1 MRALRRYQGHSDNLM
16 QVDDLQLNLSSQQ
29 VYLQQQP
36 VEVTPKEFAILAR
49 LIMRAGQTV
58 NRELL
63 QQDLY
68 TGRMTWAPTR
78 WKCISTTCAVSWA
91 RIASAPCAASAT
103 VWNLRHDQHAPPP
116 AADAGADPAGHAAHQ
131 RLLAVARKPE
141 QISFLVDETLSA
153 KVRSERVDT
162 EIAEAIASLLAPS
175 LIMMI
180 VTLLASFWAISWI
193 TRPLNQLQQRLEKRS
208 ADNLTPL
215 PINSDSPEMVAVTN
229 ALNQL
234 FSRLDNTI
242 QQERL
247 FTADAAH
254 ELRTPLAGIR
264 LHLELMAK
272 QGVKGSQALIAR
284 IDQLMH
290 TVEQLLMLSRAG
302 QDFASGHYQHFDWV
316 ADVIQPL
323 QEELGEMTAQR
334 AQTLDWQLPATAAV
348 NGDPVL
354 LRLLLRN
361 LVENA
366 HRYGPEGSAIQVR
379 LTPQDNGYLL
389 QVIDDG
395 PGIKEEMVGE
405 LTQAFRRM
413 DQRYGGSGLGLNIV
427 IRIVQLHRG
436 RLTLENRRDARGLNA
451 QCWLPERPSN
461 NKGPALLGP
470 LSPNYFW

>member
-1 MRALRRYQGHSDNLM
+1 MISMRR
-16 QVDDLQLNLSSQQ
+16 
-29 VYLQQQP
+29 
-36 VEVTPKEFAILAR
+36 
-49 LIMRAGQTV
+49 
-58 NRELL
+58 
-63 QQDLY
+63 
-68 TGRMTWAPTR
+68 
-78 WKCISTTCAVSWA
+78 
-91 RIASAPCAASAT
+91 
-103 VWNLRHDQHAPPP
+103 
-116 AADAGADPAGHAAHQ
+116 
-131 RLLAVARKPE
+131 RLLLMLALILLVTQLISAFWLWHESQE

-215 PINSDSPEMVAVTN
+215 PITSDSQEMVAVTN

-264 LHLELMAK
+264 LHLELMEK

-323 QEELGEMTAQR
+323 REELDEMTAQR
-334 AQTLDWQLPATAAV
+334 GQTLAWQLPAAAAV

-366 HRYGPEGSAIQVR
+366 HRYGPEGGTIQVR
-379 LTPQDNGYLL
+379 LTPQDRGYLL

-395 PGIKEEMVGE
+395 PGIEEEMVGE

-427 IRIVQLHRG
+427 IRIVQLHQG

-451 QCWLPERPSN
+451 QCWLPE
-461 NKGPALLGP
+461 KALK
-470 LSPNYFW
+470 

>member
-1 MRALRRYQGHSDNLM
+1 MISMRR
-16 QVDDLQLNLSSQQ
+16 
-29 VYLQQQP
+29 
-36 VEVTPKEFAILAR
+36 
-49 LIMRAGQTV
+49 
-58 NRELL
+58 
-63 QQDLY
+63 
-68 TGRMTWAPTR
+68 
-78 WKCISTTCAVSWA
+78 
-91 RIASAPCAASAT
+91 
-103 VWNLRHDQHAPPP
+103 
-116 AADAGADPAGHAAHQ
+116 
-131 RLLAVARKPE
+131 RLLLMLALILLVTQLISAFWLWHESQE
-141 QISFLVDETLSA
+141 QIGFLVDETLSA
-153 KVRSERVDT
+153 KVRTERVDS

-193 TRPLNQLQQRLEKRS
+193 IRPLNQLQKRLEKRS

-215 PINSDSPEMVAVTN
+215 PIASDSQEMVAVTN

-264 LHLELMAK
+264 LHLELMEK

-302 QDFASGHYQHFDWV
+302 QDFARGHYQHVDWV

-323 QEELGEMTAQR
+323 REELYEMAAQR
-334 AQTLDWQLPATAAV
+334 AQTLDWHLPATATV

-366 HRYGPEGSAIQVR
+366 HRYGPEGGAI
-379 LTPQDNGYLL
+379 LW
-389 QVIDDG
+389 
-395 PGIKEEMVGE
+395 
-405 LTQAFRRM
+405 
-413 DQRYGGSGLGLNIV
+413 GGD
-427 IRIVQLHRG
+427 R
-436 RLTLENRRDARGLNA
+436 
-451 QCWLPERPSN
+451 
-461 NKGPALLGP
+461 
-470 LSPNYFW
+470 FWTV

>member
-1 MRALRRYQGHSDNLM
+1 MISMRR
-16 QVDDLQLNLSSQQ
+16 
-29 VYLQQQP
+29 
-36 VEVTPKEFAILAR
+36 
-49 LIMRAGQTV
+49 
-58 NRELL
+58 
-63 QQDLY
+63 
-68 TGRMTWAPTR
+68 
-78 WKCISTTCAVSWA
+78 
-91 RIASAPCAASAT
+91 
-103 VWNLRHDQHAPPP
+103 
-116 AADAGADPAGHAAHQ
+116 
-131 RLLAVARKPE
+131 RLLLMLALILLVTQLISAFWLWHESQE

-153 KVRSERVDT
+153 KVRTERVDT

-175 LIMMI
+175 LIMMV

-193 TRPLNQLQQRLEKRS
+193 IRPLNQLQQRLEKRS

-215 PINSDSPEMVAVTN
+215 PITSDSQEMVAVTN

-264 LHLELMAK
+264 LHLELMEK

-323 QEELGEMTAQR
+323 REELDEMTAQR
-334 AQTLDWQLPATAAV
+334 GQTLDWQLPAVAAV

-366 HRYGPEGSAIQVR
+366 HRYGPEGGAIQVR
-379 LTPQDNGYLL
+379 LTPQDSGYLVAAVNGDPVLLRLLLRNLVENAHRYGPEGGAIQVRLTSQDSGYLL

-427 IRIVQLHRG
+427 IRIAQLHQG

-451 QCWLPERPSN
+451 QCWLPE
-461 NKGPALLGP
+461 KALK
-470 LSPNYFW
+470 

>member
-1 MRALRRYQGHSDNLM
+1 MISMRR
-16 QVDDLQLNLSSQQ
+16 
-29 VYLQQQP
+29 
-36 VEVTPKEFAILAR
+36 
-49 LIMRAGQTV
+49 
-58 NRELL
+58 
-63 QQDLY
+63 
-68 TGRMTWAPTR
+68 
-78 WKCISTTCAVSWA
+78 
-91 RIASAPCAASAT
+91 
-103 VWNLRHDQHAPPP
+103 
-116 AADAGADPAGHAAHQ
+116 
-131 RLLAVARKPE
+131 RLLLMLALILLVTQLISAFWLWHESQE

-153 KVRSERVDT
+153 KVRTERVDT

-193 TRPLNQLQQRLEKRS
+193 IRPLNQLQQRLEKRS

-215 PINSDSPEMVAVTN
+215 PITSDSQEMVAVTN

-264 LHLELMAK
+264 LHLELMEK

-323 QEELGEMTAQR
+323 REELDEMAAQR
-334 AQTLDWQLPATAAV
+334 RQTLGWQLPAAATV

-366 HRYGPEGSAIQVR
+366 HRYGPEGGAIQVR
-379 LTPQDNGYLL
+379 LMPQDNGYLL

-427 IRIVQLHRG
+427 IRIAQLHQG

-451 QCWLPERPSN
+451 QCWLPE
-461 NKGPALLGP
+461 KALK
-470 LSPNYFW
+470 